1 MYLKYGVCDFVE
13 AMLAKIKEKKVEY
26 AIYVV
31 FAIFLVIPI
40 CVLITPPDGSQRLL
54 ALSVAVAI
62 SGVIVSMWSFFR
74 SSEKQDKIVNLK
86 KDELNKKDEEIGEL
100 KRANMLNEERLELLK
115 NQVDRQYIQAKNQL
129 KSCLDDFVSI
139 GRGDDIISFGHPKRK
154 ELQKKMT
161 DVGNSFKTVIE
172 NIEKLILLP
181 QDMLNKAKRIAESII
196 NLSKKIARG
205 VMGVKGEE
213 ATEPRD
219 QKVVEEW
226 DELVERAKKLSEELQ
241 QDEK

>member
-1 MYLKYGVCDFVE
+1 
-13 AMLAKIKEKKVEY
+13 
-26 AIYVV
+26 
-31 FAIFLVIPI
+31 
-40 CVLITPPDGSQRLL
+40 
-54 ALSVAVAI
+54 VAVAI

>member
-1 MYLKYGVCDFVE
+1 
-13 AMLAKIKEKKVEY
+13 MLAKIKEKKVEY

-62 SGVIVSMWSFFR
+62 SGVIVRMWNFFR